1 MSDNTDISFPV
12 PEGKISSWEPLPS
25 ELRWLSSRGRLEQGI
40 KVLQMAWRCRED
52 GRIEWRT
59 IPLHIV
65 SEQEFGEAS

>member
-1 MSDNTDISFPV
+1 MSRETDISFSAL
-12 PEGKISSWEPLPS
+12 EGKITSWEPLPS

-40 KVLQMAWRCRED
+40 KALQMAWRCRED

-65 SEQEFGEAS
+65 SEEEFSAS